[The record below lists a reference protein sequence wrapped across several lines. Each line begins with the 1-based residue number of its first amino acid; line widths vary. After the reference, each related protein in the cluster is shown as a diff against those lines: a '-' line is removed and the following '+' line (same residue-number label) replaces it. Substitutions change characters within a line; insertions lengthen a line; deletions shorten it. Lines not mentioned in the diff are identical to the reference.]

1 MSKAIGNKSLLL
13 KLSLLAVLMFSFA
26 IFVMPP
32 LYNLFCD
39 ILGIGGKTGGAY
51 TAVDVEI
58 DKNRSVEVQFV
69 AMNNATMP
77 WEFYPKQSSV
87 WVHPG
92 ESKKVTFYAHN
103 RTANDMVGQAIP
115 SLIPFSASN
124 YFHKTECFCF
134 NSQPLSSG
142 EEADLELVFIVD
154 PDLPKSLNTL
164 TLSYTLFDITHNLS
178 NNLAVLN

>member
-1 MSKAIGNKSLLL
+1 MSRTVGNKSLLL
-13 KLSLLAVLMFSFA
+13 KLTFLAVLMFSFA

-39 ILGIGGKTGGAY
+39 ILGIGGKTGSVY

-77 WEFYPKQSSV
+77 WEFYPKNSTV

-92 ESKKVTFYAHN
+92 ESTKIVFYAHN

-115 SLIPFSASN
+115 SLIPSTAAN

-134 NSQPLSSG
+134 NNQPLSSG

-154 PDLPKSLNTL
+154 PDLPASLNTL
-164 TLSYTLFDITHNLS
+164 TLSYTLFDIT
-178 NNLAVLN
+178 NNLNGNLAMLN

>member
-1 MSKAIGNKSLLL
+1 
-13 KLSLLAVLMFSFA
+13 
-26 IFVMPP
+26 MPP

-39 ILGIGGKTGGAY
+39 ILGIGGKTNGVY
-51 TAVDVEI
+51 KAVDVEI

-77 WEFYPKQSSV
+77 WEFYPKKDSV

-92 ESKKVTFYAHN
+92 ESTKVIFYAHN

-115 SLIPFSASN
+115 NLLPFTASD

-134 NSQPLSSG
+134 NNQPLSSG

-154 PDLPKSLNTL
+154 PDLPKSVNTL
-164 TLSYTLFDITHNLS
+164 TLSYTLFDITENL
-178 NNLAVLN
+178 NENVAVLN